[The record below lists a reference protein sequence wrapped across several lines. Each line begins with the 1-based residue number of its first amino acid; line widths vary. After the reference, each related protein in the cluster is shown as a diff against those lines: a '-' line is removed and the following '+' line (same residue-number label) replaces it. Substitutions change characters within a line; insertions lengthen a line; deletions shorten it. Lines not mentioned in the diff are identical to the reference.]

1 MENKNNNACEGLPD
15 VLGRIQMPFG
25 DKSEIEIEKTKQA
38 KKRRELF
45 SPEKIHSR
53 RHNHLNIRSGDEH
66 YSAIIS

>member
-38 KKRRELF
+38 KKGGSYLVQKKYIVE
-45 SPEKIHSR
+45 
-53 RHNHLNIRSGDEH
+53 D
-66 YSAIIS
+66 III